1 LGIGV
6 SFRGHDGQTRKFDLT
21 GVPKVG
27 DEAAAVLGSQQRA
40 VREALS
46 AKLLPDVTIFGGGG
60 GEWGRV
66 RLTNGDNNPGPL
78 CDKMLP
84 NGSVQATES
93 GVSLK
98 GDEKEVF
105 AQDVIYGKIAGEHG
119 YRTLAEYDGSTGE
132 SRRIGVAGVGGKDVE
147 KSADSGSSDAVW
159 QTISRLRIETD
170 DLGRKILCQFE
181 RDIRKTKFG
190 RIVEVGGE
198 RRSEIGFISEEV
210 KLPKEEGNDG
220 DDGDDDSGGS
230 GGDSSVGEG
239 VISLNDAQGVLS
251 IIGGKG
257 VRIVTS
263 GQTIKIVVDEKKD
276 YEDEDPNV
284 EMPDPCAHVGGGDGV
299 DAGGESGGEGA
310 AGGGI
315 SDDVGGV
322 KAEDEIAQMGVNDC
336 DK

>member
-6 SFRGHDGQTRKFDLT
+6 SFRGHDGHTRKFDLT

-46 AKLLPDVTIFGGGG
+46 AKLLPDVNVFGGGGG
-60 GEWGRV
+60 GEWGKV
-66 RLTNGDNNPGPL
+66 RLTNGDNDPGPL

-119 YRTLAEYDGSTGE
+119 YRTLAEYDSSTGE
-132 SRRIGVAGVGGKDVE
+132 SRRIGVAGVGGKDAE
-147 KSADSGSSDAVW
+147 KSAESGNSDAVW

-210 KLPKEEGNDG
+210 KLPKEEE
-220 DDGDDDSGGS
+220 DDDDNDSGGS

-239 VISLNDAQGVLS
+239 VISLNDAQGILS

-257 VRIVTS
+257 VRVETS

-276 YEDEDPNV
+276 YEDQDPNA
-284 EMPDPCAHVGGGDGV
+284 EKPDPCAHSGGGDGV
-299 DAGGESGGEGA
+299 VADGEGDNDGIPDSGVSA
-310 AGGGI
+310 DGGI
-315 SDDVGGV
+315 E
-322 KAEDEIAQMGVNDC
+322 AEEGSAQVGVNDC